1 MRWNFWNSGDPFCLK
16 LLLFLIHKPNDNRG
30 RFSMIVTCD
39 TCKTQFNLDPERLR
53 GARSKV
59 RCSRCGHIFLLV
71 QEQEALIDIDLAGD
85 MDLAEED
92 APLSSPLQKPASPS
106 APTKT
111 LPGKR
116 WIIWLAIL
124 VALGAGLLGLA
135 SYLTSHPQDK
145 APAGLADTA
154 SVKVLD
160 TTQPFFLENAHA
172 GQIFVVEGEVENQS
186 TKPISFALIEGKLFN
201 TTNRVAIT
209 QRCYAG
215 NAMSREELSR
225 LNITE
230 IQNRMMNRE
239 GKTMS
244 NVKIPPGKRI
254 PFVLVFH
261 NLPELKALS
270 DYSVEVISS
279 KLD

>member
-1 MRWNFWNSGDPFCLK
+1 
-16 LLLFLIHKPNDNRG
+16 
-30 RFSMIVTCD
+30 MIVTCEACD
-39 TCKTQFNLDPERLR
+39 TKFNLDPERLS
-53 GARSKV
+53 GPKSKV
-59 RCSRCGHIFLLV
+59 RCSRCGHVFMLV
-71 QEQEALIDIDLAGD
+71 QEEEDVFDIDLPD
-85 MDLAEED
+85 DTDLSEEED
-92 APLSSPLQKPASPS
+92 TGSPPLLKPPGPS
-106 APTKT
+106 VPHKT
-111 LPGKR
+111 ILGNR
-116 WIIWLAIL
+116 LFIWLAVI

-145 APAGLADTA
+145 TPPGSADTA
-154 SVKVLD
+154 LVKVLD

-186 TKPISFALIEGKLFN
+186 AKPVSFVLIEGKLFN

-225 LNITE
+225 MNITE

>member
-1 MRWNFWNSGDPFCLK
+1 
-16 LLLFLIHKPNDNRG
+16 
-30 RFSMIVTCD
+30 MIVTCD
-39 TCKTQFNLDPERLR
+39 ACNTQFNLDPERLR
-53 GARSKV
+53 GSRSKV
-59 RCSRCGHIFLLV
+59 RCSRCGQVFMLV
-71 QEQEALIDIDLAGD
+71 QEEEALLDADLAGEI
-85 MDLAEED
+85 DLSEED
-92 APLSSPLQKPASPS
+92 TPISPPLSKPPGPS
-106 APTKT
+106 APQKT
-111 LPGKR
+111 TPGKR
-116 WIIWLAIL
+116 WIIWLAVF
-124 VALGAGLLGLA
+124 VALSAGLLGLA

-145 APAGLADTA
+145 APVGSADTA
-154 SVKVLD
+154 SLKVLD

-172 GQIFVVEGEVENQS
+172 GQIFAVEGEVENQS
-186 TKPISFALIEGKLFN
+186 AKPISFALIEGKLFN

-225 LNITE
+225 MNITE

-239 GKTMS
+239 GKGLS

>member
-1 MRWNFWNSGDPFCLK
+1 
-16 LLLFLIHKPNDNRG
+16 
-30 RFSMIVTCD
+30 MIVTCD
-39 TCKTQFNLDPERLR
+39 ACKTQFNLDPERLR
-53 GARSKV
+53 GVRSKV
-59 RCSRCGHIFLLV
+59 RCSRCGHVFMLV
-71 QEQEALIDIDLAGD
+71 REEEALLDMDLAGD
-85 MDLAEED
+85 IDLSEEETPIPP
-92 APLSSPLQKPASPS
+92 PLPKPAGLS
-106 APTKT
+106 APQQTFR
-111 LPGKR
+111 GKR
-116 WIIWLAIL
+116 WIIWLAVLI
-124 VALGAGLLGLA
+124 ALSAGLLGLA

-145 APAGLADTA
+145 APAGPTDTA

-186 TKPISFALIEGKLFN
+186 AKPISFVLIEGKLFN
-201 TTNRVAIT
+201 TTNRVSIT

-225 LNITE
+225 MNITE

-239 GKTMS
+239 GKSML

-279 KLD
+279 KLE